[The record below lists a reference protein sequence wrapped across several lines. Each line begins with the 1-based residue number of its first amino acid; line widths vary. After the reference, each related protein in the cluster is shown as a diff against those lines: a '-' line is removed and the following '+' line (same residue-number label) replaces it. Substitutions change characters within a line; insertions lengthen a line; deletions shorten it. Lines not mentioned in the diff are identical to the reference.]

1 MAKYISFTIT
11 DSANNGLGGAA
22 ASAFQDGV
30 NLIPVDQISYVTQA
44 DAVTAKV
51 FLNSLAGNDV
61 LTVIA
66 GIAATGAAGLP
77 TTVSAPLLKESITY
91 AMSANPGGV
100 VAKVSLGLDDGTI
113 ANGNPAT
120 GVRMYWRSFTL
131 GTT

>member
-11 DSANNGLGGAA
+11 DSANSGLGA

-30 NLIPVDQISYVTQA
+30 NLIPVDQITYVTQT

-51 FLNSLAGNDV
+51 FLNSLVGFDV
-61 LTVIA
+61 LTVVA
-66 GIAATGAAGLP
+66 GIASTGAAGVP
-77 TTVSAPLLKESITY
+77 TTVSAPLLKDSITY

-120 GVRMYWRSFTL
+120 GVRMYWRSYTL
-131 GTT
+131 AAT